1 MGLWLG
7 PGLTYSG
14 DVSER
19 TCGLLLVQKPRK
31 DRAAREEADPWS
43 SLQRADRETQQKI
56 STYAGEFKLENKY
69 ADHQKRY
76 PSELHRISQ
85 I

>member
-1 MGLWLG
+1 MGPWLG

-19 TCGLLLVQKPRK
+19 TCGLLLVQKLRK

-43 SLQRADRETQQKI
+43 SLERADRETQQK
-56 STYAGEFKLENKY
+56 
-69 ADHQKRY
+69 R
-76 PSELHRISQ
+76 
-85 I
+85 